1 MKDRIL
7 AYLDAF
13 ATGKDNELAQ
23 ELKEALHL
31 DDLTFRQYA
40 QEAQS
45 AILHKYAQFSISTID
60 AFFQKVIRS
69 FTREAGLVGDYRLEV
84 EQDAVL
90 EEVIDNL
97 MDELGT
103 NKELTDW
110 VVDFAKEN
118 LENERAWDVRTSLIE
133 FAMEIFREEFKDI
146 EEQVIQST
154 TDRKY
159 FHNLRSSMLE
169 QKKFFLDQAEALGR
183 QALAVIQSQGWE
195 PSDISHGKTS
205 GLFTFFEMFAYQK
218 DLKEFKEPSD
228 RIRNLFTEARNWP
241 GKTTVRAREIVQVA
255 ESTLVPVLKELLSL
269 YDNHYK
275 KSLSAEVA
283 LQNLYV
289 FGLVADIS
297 RKLREYKDENNM
309 MLLADA
315 PKFLNGV
322 IQDSDTPFIYE
333 KVGSFF
339 KNYLIDEF
347 QDTSS
352 MQWKNFLPLLT
363 NSLDQGYTSL
373 VVGDVK
379 QAIYRWRGG
388 DLKLLQQEVEKNIG
402 TERVGVHELT
412 RNFRSAFAVV
422 DFNNKLFEKAASIV
436 AAETGHTISVDA
448 YQDVSQQNFRSD
460 EGFVKVKFIRDDA
473 ETKWKEHAL
482 NKVPF
487 YLEQLQGLGAS
498 LKDIAILVR
507 RNEEGQQIVSHL
519 LNYKNSPQAR
529 PEFRYDV
536 VSNESLRLDGAAAV
550 NLLLGAMKYLLN
562 PDDSVARAQ
571 LGYEFARIHE
581 PDRSLKDVFA
591 VTNQAIFENNLP
603 DAFTKEKSALKK
615 LPLFELTET
624 IVSIFRLGEEKGEL
638 AYLLAFQNL
647 VLDFYSRERNDL
659 GAFIEWWEDN
669 KHKKSVQVSGEVD
682 AVQILTIHK
691 SKGLQFKYVIVPF
704 CSWGLDHDPWQAPNL
719 WISSPEPPFDKAGF
733 LPVKYSG
740 TLQQTYFADHYK
752 AERIRSYLDNLNLLY
767 VAMTRAEQG
776 LIVMAPHPDVRN
788 AKKSV
793 AQILHS
799 GIQLSY
805 AMSEQWNN
813 TEQELSTGVWTAAT
827 SAKPKATSEALSL
840 SSYAS
845 FRWRDKL
852 VMRQTAR
859 DFFDQPSDNKL
870 EKITYGIYIHTVLS
884 RISYAHEIPD
894 TLDKIILEGL
904 INHSQKE
911 SLNQQ
916 LQELLKNPQV
926 ASWFEPD
933 WEVRT
938 EVPILL
944 PGGAENRIDRL
955 LLREKKAVVVD
966 FKTGEPTKADQKQV
980 QDYIDILH
988 KMNFADVEGYLL
1000 YIRRAEVVAV
1010 LQGRIKTSKPRDKHQ
1025 LGLGF

>member
-7 AYLDAF
+7 DYLNDF
-13 ATGKDNELAQ
+13 ATGEDNELSQ
-23 ELKEALHL
+23 ELKAALNL

-40 QEAQS
+40 QEAQA

-97 MDELGT
+97 MDELGS

-110 VVDFAKEN
+110 VVEFAKEN

-133 FAMEIFREEFKDI
+133 FASEIFREEFKDI
-146 EEQVIQST
+146 EEYVIKT
-154 TDRKY
+154 TMSRKY
-159 FHNLRSSMLE
+159 FHDLRANLWKEKNLFL
-169 QKKFFLDQAEALGR
+169 KKAESLGKEALK
-183 QALAVIQSQGWE
+183 I
-195 PSDISHGKTS
+195 IKSHGWDPTEIHWGKNS
-205 GLFTFFEMFAYQK
+205 GLFTYLEMFASQK
-218 DLKEFKEPSD
+218 DLKEFKEPTD
-228 RIRNLFTEARNWP
+228 RIRNQFTSANIWP
-241 GKTTVRAREIVQVA
+241 SKTTSRAREIITVA
-255 ESTLVPVLKELLSL
+255 ETTIIPILNEMISL
-269 YDNHYK
+269 YDNHYV

-283 LQNLYV
+283 LQNMYV

-297 RKLREYKDENNM
+297 RKLKEYKDENNM

-352 MQWKNFLPLLT
+352 MQWKNFLPLLS

-388 DLKLLQQEVEKNIG
+388 DLKLLQQEVEKSIG
-402 TERVGVHELT
+402 KERVSVYELNS
-412 RNFRSAFAVV
+412 NFRSATAVV
-422 DFNNKLFEKAASIV
+422 DFNNNLFEKAATII
-436 AAETGHTISVDA
+436 AAETGHSISVDA
-448 YQDVSQQNFRSD
+448 YKDVSQRTSRTE
-460 EGFVKVKFIRDDA
+460 EGFVKIGFVRDDD

-482 NKVPF
+482 HKIPW
-487 YLEQLQGLGAS
+487 YLEQLQQLGAS

-519 LNYKNSPQAR
+519 LNYKNSDQAK
-529 PEFRYDV
+529 PEFLYDV
-536 VSNESLRLDGAAAV
+536 VSNESLRLDGAASV

-562 PDDSVARAQ
+562 PDDSIARAQ
-571 LGYEFARIHE
+571 LGYEFSKIRE
-581 PDRSLKDVFA
+581 PERSLKEVFA

-603 DAFTKEKSALKK
+603 DAFTKEKYALKK

-624 IVSIFRLGEEKGEL
+624 IISIFKLGEEKGEL

-659 GAFIEWWEDN
+659 GAFLEWWEDN
-669 KHKKSVQVSGEVD
+669 KHKKSVQVSGEVN

-691 SKGLQFKYVIVPF
+691 SKGLQFKYVIIPF
-704 CSWGLDHDPWQAPNL
+704 CSWGLDHDSWQAPNL
-719 WISSPEPPFDKAGF
+719 WISSEQPPFTDAGF
-733 LPVKYSG
+733 LPVKYSS
-740 TLQQTYFADHYK
+740 TLQQTFFADHYK
-752 AERIRSYLDNLNLLY
+752 TERIRTYLDNLNLLY

-776 LIVMAPHPDVRN
+776 LIVMAPHPAVRN
-788 AKKSV
+788 SKKNVS
-793 AQILHS
+793 QILYS
-799 GIQLSY
+799 SIQQSY
-805 AMSEQWNN
+805 AASESWSNS
-813 TEQELSTGVWTAAT
+813 EQELNTGNWSY
-827 SAKPKATSEALSL
+827 SAPSRSKVSSDALSL

-852 VMRQTAR
+852 VMRQTAKT
-859 DFFDQPSDNKL
+859 FFDQPSDDKL
-870 EKITYGIYIHTVLS
+870 EKISYGIYIHTVLS
-884 RISYAHEIPD
+884 RISYAYEIPD
-894 TLDKIILEGL
+894 TLERIILEGL
-904 INHSQKE
+904 ITQSQKD
-911 SLNQQ
+911 SLSLQ
-916 LQELLKNPQV
+916 LQELLTNPQI
-926 ASWFEPD
+926 ASWFEAG

-944 PGGAENRIDRL
+944 PGGSENRIDRL
-955 LLREKKAVVVD
+955 LLKGKKAVVVD
-966 FKTGEPTKADQKQV
+966 FKTGEPKKADQKQV
-980 QDYIDILH
+980 QDYIDILR

-1000 YIRRAEVVAV
+1000 YIRKAEVVTV
-1010 LQGRIKTSKPRDKHQ
+1010 LQGRIKTSKPKDKQQ